1 MCVIKYIDNVSKFKY
16 NKNEYGSDK
25 AFIIDLQDENDDK
38 EEYLDEE
45 IIKEEVWSLGCQELA
60 LDLFI

>member
-1 MCVIKYIDNVSKFKY
+1 MIEKFKV
-16 NKNEYGSDK
+16 
-25 AFIIDLQDENDDK
+25 
-38 EEYLDEE
+38 EYLDKE